1 MEKLK
6 NFWYHYKFR
15 TVFCAFLA
23 LVIAVGV
30 YSAVTKETY
39 DITVYLYMSEN
50 VGGDVEDALKK
61 TVEKIYSDNGIEK
74 SVGIKNLSYDPTSGD
89 SEGNLAKA
97 SALAGEFSL
106 KEDFVFITDE
116 YRLKELTENE
126 KLENLFLK
134 DSSLFDK
141 FDNSAFSFKGGNFEK
156 TFKEFLNQNGV
167 LVNEMPELYLSVIN
181 CDDKDNDNYKSALEL
196 AELIKQKEK

>member
-15 TVFCAFLA
+15 TVFCVFLA
-23 LVIAVGV
+23 LVIAVGI
-30 YSAVTKETY
+30 YSAVTKQSY
-39 DITVYLYMSEN
+39 DINIYLYMSEN

-61 TVEKIYSDNGIEK
+61 TVEKIYSENGIEK
-74 SVGIKNLSYDPTSGD
+74 SVGIKNLSYDPTSAD

-97 SALAGEFSL
+97 SALAGELSL
-106 KEDFVFITDE
+106 KEDFIFITDE

-141 FDNSAFSFKGGNFEK
+141 FDNTAFSFKGGNFEK
-156 TFKEFLNQNGV
+156 SFKEFLNQNDI
-167 LVNEMPELYLSVIN
+167 LVNEMPELYLSVVN
-181 CDDKDNDNYKSALEL
+181 CENEDNADYKSALKL

>member
-15 TVFCAFLA
+15 TVFCIF
-23 LVIAVGV
+23 LVIVAVVGI

-61 TVEKIYSDNGIEK
+61 TVEKVYSDNGVTK

-97 SALAGEFSL
+97 SALAGELSL
-106 KEDFVFITDE
+106 KEGFIFVTDE
-116 YRLKELTENE
+116 YRLKELTENK

-134 DSSLFDK
+134 NEELFDK
-141 FDNSAFSFKGGNFEK
+141 FDSTAYSFKGGSFEK
-156 TFKEFLNQNGV
+156 SFKEYLNQNGV
-167 LVNEMPELYLSVIN
+167 SVNVMPELYLSVMN
-181 CDDKDNDNYKSALEL
+181 YDDETDENYKNALEL
-196 AELIKQKEK
+196 VEFIKVREK

>member
-15 TVFCAFLA
+15 TIFCIF
-23 LVIAVGV
+23 LVIVAVVGI

-61 TVEKIYSDNGIEK
+61 TVEKVYSDNGVTK

-89 SEGNLAKA
+89 SEGNFAKA
-97 SALAGEFSL
+97 SALAGELSL
-106 KEDFVFITDE
+106 KEGFIFVTDE
-116 YRLKELTENE
+116 YRLKELTENK

-134 DSSLFDK
+134 NEELFDK
-141 FDNSAFSFKGGNFEK
+141 FDSTAYSFKGGSFEK
-156 TFKEFLNQNGV
+156 SFKEYLNQNGV
-167 LVNEMPELYLSVIN
+167 SVNVMPELYLSVMN
-181 CDDKDNDNYKSALEL
+181 YDDETDENYKNALEL
-196 AELIKQKEK
+196 VEFIKVREK